1 MIITQNWTISTNF
14 YTNLQT
20 VKHSLSVTLSRRE
33 DGHNLIEYDFSSLSN
48 SFPNNLMTL
57 VIFLPFNGWL
67 KWHFLGSHLCS
78 ALLFLQPLGL
88 CLSPH
93 PWSLFSK
100 QRSHRS
106 AGSKQHPCGKEP
118 LAASC
123 IWCPASAT
131 EFIGTREE
139 SRRMIQFPSH
149 LAMVPIF
156 LTLYM
161 LNSVINFKIRLW
173 GGSRD
178 PLLWQYES
186 VMNKYYRL

>member
-93 PWSLFSK
+93 PWSLSSK
-100 QRSHRS
+100 QNPTGLQGASSPRHHW
-106 AGSKQHPCGKEP
+106 QHPASGALPWPPNLLALGKRAEGWYNSP
-118 LAASC
+118 A
-123 IWCPASAT
+123 IW
-131 EFIGTREE
+131 
-139 SRRMIQFPSH
+139 
-149 LAMVPIF
+149 
-156 LTLYM
+156 
-161 LNSVINFKIRLW
+161 LW
-173 GGSRD
+173 YPFS
-178 PLLWQYES
+178 
-186 VMNKYYRL
+186 